1 MKKKRFNAFACLGV
15 IKIVFTCYEIFLQT
29 ASGIGKG
36 IEDLGFRMYWTF
48 LEKVDIM
55 NEIII
60 EYDIEK
66 FIIW

>member
-36 IEDLGFRMYWTF
+36 IEDLGFRMY
-48 LEKVDIM
+48 
-55 NEIII
+55 
-60 EYDIEK
+60 
-66 FIIW
+66 